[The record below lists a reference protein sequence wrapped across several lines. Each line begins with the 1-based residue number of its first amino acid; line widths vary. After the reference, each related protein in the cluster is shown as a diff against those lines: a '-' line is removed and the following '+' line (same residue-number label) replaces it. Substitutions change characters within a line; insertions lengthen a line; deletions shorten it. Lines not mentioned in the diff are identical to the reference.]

1 MTDGR
6 TDGRTNRRNE
16 GRTDGRTDTPFYR
29 DARTYLKTSRK
40 RNVGRKAL
48 IAWRNLWRRKKAVLR
63 LGNRCLVSEKAIVPF
78 SILIP
83 PFLLSLASF
92 VPSSFHRSTMGQNQ
106 VIVRHQKFNF
116 PQAREWAKWAS
127 AVEGASEASSPEQAK
142 EWAVRAN
149 ERTDE
154 RVAEYFSLF
163 SWLYWPTMQTMDISY
178 KLRSNEY
185 VFTVALSIKVLN
197 RKI

>member
-1 MTDGR
+1 MFLTLFCSKLPISQKFNSCVTDGR
-6 TDGRTNRRNE
+6 TERRTD

-29 DARTYLKTSRK
+29 DARTHLKTSRK
-40 RNVGRKAL
+40 LDVGRKAL

-106 VIVRHQKFNF
+106 VILRHQKFTF
-116 PQAREWAKWAS
+116 PRARE
-127 AVEGASEASSPEQAK
+127 QAN

-154 RVAEYFSLF
+154 WVAQYLRLDSCLF
-163 SWLYWPTMQTMDISY
+163 QT
-178 KLRSNEY
+178 
-185 VFTVALSIKVLN
+185 TVQWFIDSSQKMFNNI
-197 RKI
+197 